1 MRLLRVSI
9 TSPPYFKMRDYGTGE
24 DQRGLEDN
32 MNDFLIGLVKD
43 FSDCKRVL
51 KDNGSLWVN
60 LGEAVLDGQYNAIPH
75 RFVVAMMNDGWI
87 FNDEIVWIK
96 KNPIFTNNANRTIRS
111 HEYIFH
117 FVKSSNFYYDSSWT
131 TQLSDRDNLV
141 SLGTSGKISKLIS
154 AMDFRES
161 IVKTSGNNMDDLR
174 KACKEKGFFLT
185 HNAAFPLSIPAMA
198 ILTTSQVGDTVLDIY
213 SGTATTGEASL
224 ELGRNYV
231 GYEVK
236 PEFILSSAV
245 RLERFLE
252 DTSIPE
258 MLRAA

>member
-1 MRLLRVSI
+1 
-9 TSPPYFKMRDYGTGE
+9 
-24 DQRGLEDN
+24 
-32 MNDFLIGLVKD
+32 
-43 FSDCKRVL
+43 
-51 KDNGSLWVN
+51 
-60 LGEAVLDGQYNAIPH
+60 
-75 RFVVAMMNDGWI
+75 
-87 FNDEIVWIK
+87 
-96 KNPIFTNNANRTIRS
+96 
-111 HEYIFH
+111 
-117 FVKSSNFYYDSSWT
+117 
-131 TQLSDRDNLV
+131 
-141 SLGTSGKISKLIS
+141 
-154 AMDFRES
+154 
-161 IVKTSGNNMDDLR
+161 
-174 KACKEKGFFLT
+174 
-185 HNAAFPLSIPAMA
+185 LSIPAMA